1 MWWNNKRDRLL
12 RSLLEWRTKMDAQ
25 VQALTANVTQL
36 TTDVAAVLAELQAIQ
51 QQLANGIDA
60 DDEAAITAVKKDPA
74 VFGR

>member
-51 QQLANGIDA
+51 QQLANRHRRRRRGCDH
-60 DDEAAITAVKKDPA
+60 
-74 VFGR
+74 RR